1 MSFKNKKTAF
11 FFTLMFMVFSL
22 IPVVSAEI
30 EPTKV
35 SYGYETASKSID
47 ISPSDRYVA
56 IGYYNGIIRIW
67 DTIDGKN
74 ISFTP
79 NNIEKERLI
88 SYFGNVPP
96 YVSKIAYSPDDRYLL
111 SASYDYDFLAEKI
124 ISAHLIVHDVESGEV
139 IRYHNMSTSS
149 LWDIAFSPDGKTYAA
164 LSEMDKESETSS
176 ISLWDL
182 ESGNLISTIES
193 NNYEATSIAFTP
205 DNKYL
210 VVSYLNYK
218 NPDRIVIFDL
228 NTGTETKVI
237 EELSVSNIQFS
248 DDGRIFVAGS
258 NHINEIIVWDS
269 NTYNEIQRI
278 KCRAIPPNDISLS
291 SKGIFLA
298 VVERSHLMA
307 WNLSSEEKIID
318 MDSSDQIYEYRC
330 VDFSNDD
337 KYIAVVGALNDD
349 SKYSMDFD
357 TRSESLNIK
366 NIENIPLDY
375 DAIFIYELHDIE
387 ASGYKEGILDL
398 FRKIPSDFLG
408 AITGI
413 LLIFILFF
421 RERIVKK

>member
-278 KCRAIPPNDISLS
+278 KCRAIPPNDISL
-291 SKGIFLA
+291 
-298 VVERSHLMA
+298 
-307 WNLSSEEKIID
+307 
-318 MDSSDQIYEYRC
+318 
-330 VDFSNDD
+330 
-337 KYIAVVGALNDD
+337 
-349 SKYSMDFD
+349 
-357 TRSESLNIK
+357 
-366 NIENIPLDY
+366 
-375 DAIFIYELHDIE
+375 
-387 ASGYKEGILDL
+387 
-398 FRKIPSDFLG
+398 
-408 AITGI
+408 
-413 LLIFILFF
+413 
-421 RERIVKK
+421 

>member
-1 MSFKNKKTAF
+1 MA
-11 FFTLMFMVFSL
+11 
-22 IPVVSAEI
+22 SAEI

-35 SYGYETASKSID
+35 SYGYEPISKSID

-67 DTIDGKN
+67 DTLDGKN

-79 NNIEKERLI
+79 NHIEKERLI

-96 YVSKIAYSPDDRYLL
+96 YVSKIAYSPDGRYLL

-124 ISAHLIVHDVESGEV
+124 ISAHLIVHDVESREV
-139 IRYHNMSTSS
+139 IRYHNMSTAS

-164 LSEMDKESETSS
+164 LSEMDKETETSS

-218 NPDRIVIFDL
+218 NHDRIVIFDL
-228 NTGTETKVI
+228 TTGMETKVI

-258 NHINEIIVWDS
+258 NHLNEIIVWDS
-269 NTYNEIQRI
+269 NTYKEIQRI

-291 SKGIFLA
+291 SDGIFLVA
-298 VVERSHLMA
+298 VERSHLMA
-307 WNLSSEEKIID
+307 WNLSSEKKIID
-318 MDSSDQIYEYRC
+318 MDSSDQIKEYRC

-337 KYIAVVGALNDD
+337 RYIAVVGELKED
-349 SKYSMDFD
+349 SKYGMDFD
-357 TRSESLNIK
+357 TGSESLSIK

-375 DAIFIYELHDIE
+375 DAIFIYEFHDIE
-387 ASGYKEGILDL
+387 TSGYKEGIVDL

-408 AITGI
+408 AIAGI

-421 RERIVKK
+421 REHMVKK